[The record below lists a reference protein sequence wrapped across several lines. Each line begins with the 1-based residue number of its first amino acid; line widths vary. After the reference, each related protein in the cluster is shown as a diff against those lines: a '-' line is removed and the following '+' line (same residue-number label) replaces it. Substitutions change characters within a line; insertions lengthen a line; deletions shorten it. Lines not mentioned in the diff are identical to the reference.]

1 MNKFY
6 LPLPVIILI
15 FYIVYTVFAITMRK
29 IKFNVENLE
38 ELDGEFI
45 FTFIK
50 RIKKKEIYFNIDEVK
65 ICLLTRILI
74 QKGTFRAINFN
85 IYLNDGYSLRLRK
98 KRECLLFLQ
107 VCREKREDLYQKI
120 LSMIPAETTVV
131 SIIEKELDNFKR

>member
-50 RIKKKEIYFNIDEVK
+50 KIKKKEIYFNIDEVK

-74 QKGTFRAINFN
+74 QKGTFRTINFN

>member
-74 QKGTFRAINFN
+74 QKGTFRTINFN
-85 IYLNDGYSLRLRK
+85 IYLNDGYSLRLKK

>member
-6 LPLPVIILI
+6 LPLPVIILV
-15 FYIVYTVFAITMRK
+15 FYIVYITFAIIMRK
-29 IKFNVENLE
+29 IRFNAENLE

-50 RIKKKEIYFNIDEVK
+50 RIRKEEVYFNIDEVK
-65 ICLLTRILI
+65 MCLLTRILI
-74 QKGTFRAINFN
+74 REGTFRTINFN
-85 IYLNDGYSLRLRK
+85 IYLNDGYSLKLRK

-107 VCREKREDLYQKI
+107 VCREKRKELYQKI

-131 SIIEKELDNFKR
+131 SIIERELDNFKR

>member
-74 QKGTFRAINFN
+74 QKGTVRTINFN

>member
-50 RIKKKEIYFNIDEVK
+50 RIKKKEIYFIIDEVK

-74 QKGTFRAINFN
+74 QKGTFRTINFN

>member
-15 FYIVYTVFAITMRK
+15 FYIIYAAFAITMRK

-74 QKGTFRAINFN
+74 QKGTFRTINFN

-107 VCREKREDLYQKI
+107 VCREKRENLYQKI

>member
-50 RIKKKEIYFNIDEVK
+50 RIKKKEIYFNVDEVK

-74 QKGTFRAINFN
+74 QKGTFRTINFN